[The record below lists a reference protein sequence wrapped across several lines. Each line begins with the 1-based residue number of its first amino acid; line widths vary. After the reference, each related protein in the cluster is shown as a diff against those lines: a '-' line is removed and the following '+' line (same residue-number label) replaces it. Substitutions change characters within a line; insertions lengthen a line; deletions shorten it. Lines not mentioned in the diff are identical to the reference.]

1 MPYLK
6 GEVELSQYKRPDKYA
21 KKAKADG
28 FEARSVYKLQEINK
42 RARVFRQ
49 GQRVVDL
56 GCFPG
61 SWTRYA
67 VAQVGK
73 GGRVVGVDLN
83 ESLVPNA
90 KFVVRSVYE
99 VEPDEVLEMLDGRA
113 DIVLSDM
120 AQKTSGNRDSDHSL
134 QIDLARRALFLA
146 VNLLTPGGSF
156 VCKVFEGAEAT
167 DFVNEARVH
176 FGKVKR
182 MRPDA
187 VRKVSREWFLVATNF
202 KG

>member
-1 MPYLK
+1 
-6 GEVELSQYKRPDKYA
+6 LSQYKHADKYT

-42 RARVFRQ
+42 RTRIFRH

-67 VAQVGK
+67 VGQVGK
-73 GGRVVGVDLN
+73 GGRVVGVDLT

-146 VNLLTPGGSF
+146 VNLLAPGGSF
-156 VCKVFEGAEAT
+156 VCKVFEGAEAA
-167 DFVNEARVH
+167 DFVNEARAH